1 MKKIFYSLGTLVI
14 LFLIG
19 LGIKESFF
27 VNDTPKKDSDS
38 NMSISVS
45 DDSEFVNAIEE
56 AKADYETVTEIVLTS
71 DVTLTSEINIK
82 NGQNIKIVNQVNGV
96 EIGQTDLGHTLTV
109 NNTISI
115 DRQASLSLETNT
127 TLGSNGTIMASDDN
141 NATNK
146 DFNAELAILD
156 SLTINSNASLNTSM
170 FKELDLSGS
179 INLVGGE
186 ITGDGTLN
194 VNKEAGI
201 IQTSGTYDETVKFT
215 GDGLFVTTGEA
226 APSGLTHSIKSATKF
241 SSPTLNVSSGT
252 YILTNNTYDLDSLTL
267 TGDLNLFS
275 ICDTKINVGA
285 SNNITVNKGYSLNIG
300 GISSD
305 NSFYSAGTNQIII
318 DGGATWAANPSG
330 NYYFV
335 TSAYEAGMDL
345 KDSSVE
351 NYGRSR
357 YSASGRTSTT
367 PTIRVTGSGTTL
379 NLYRGVTLQNRI
391 NTQTA
396 NTREN
401 VGGAISLY
409 GSSRVNLNIN
419 GASIRYNALT
429 NIQNSAG
436 GAGIG
441 AQNGDINFIYGD
453 VSYNTLYNSSANSSD
468 GAGISLVNNSNLTM
482 EEGSKVSY
490 NHGNRDS
497 DADGGG
503 IMVRVG
509 SDLTINGG
517 EVSYNFTYGFGGGI
531 CIYTSK
537 VTINN
542 GLVYGNRST
551 YGGGIST
558 SGTANVTL
566 GEEGESS
573 NLEVAYNTAF
583 THPDNASSGFGG
595 GVALGNNGA
604 DNYIYNQNL
613 YVNDGLIHNNTA
625 VYGGGISNYSTG
637 NSNNNK
643 LYLNG
648 GTISDN
654 KVSSSNPSSSIQGDG
669 IYAINS
675 TNSGTEPLVVMSG
688 DIQVST
694 SNNIVFAGLT
704 NETTIAVDDYNWQ
717 YWENDNTYKYNWGTL
732 VINNVNCESG
742 STNYNR
748 DHIVLEPAGTNGND
762 STYNFQ
768 ITPTVDITFSAL
780 MAKKNGLEEKA
791 TLRIT
796 NTTQGTHK
804 DIDIS
809 NYSFGSDRQ
818 YINLEANN
826 TYTFTSNSNNNH
838 VCITDIR
845 INNGQTPISVSSQ
858 LTATGIVGL
867 ISYADSNQ
875 YITNSIL
882 ANYTT
887 GNAQADK
894 FIIDNTNYR
903 IETSGKQV
911 LIVEN
916 TDNIIAYVQ
925 GYEKGFSN
933 LTEAINYIMDESYT
947 DADSSTSDI
956 IDATIEIIN
965 NVNLQATDFITIPT
979 GYNITITSRSSTSSD
994 SVPPYTLNIPS
1005 NITGVTNTT
1014 LFTVSSGASLTL
1026 DNIIIE
1032 GNSTQSAGYL
1042 IVENNGTFTLTGD
1055 ATINN
1060 NLGIDGYASAIEI
1073 GRGKTT
1079 TNISGSI
1086 TNNIG
1091 DYGAIYLSNSEAVVN
1106 IYEGAII
1113 TGNTYTGNTNG
1124 LENITDADIF
1134 IENGTLNLTN
1144 FSGQIGTII
1153 KQGLG
1158 SIKANN
1164 ISNTIPKINIKLN
1177 GNNYIRNNVVVEVED
1192 SNDYSSKFN
1201 LLEPRNELDS
1211 IIQNEDN
1218 GNKLILNMVLAIEI
1232 SFEDV
1237 WENNSGIYKKD
1248 DNSDIV
1254 ISDEKF
1260 DSIKEIE
1267 ELISRLD
1274 VDDIEYR
1281 TGSSS
1286 LIFYISSGND
1296 QLNLKDL
1303 YNLATSSGYYLNGFV
1318 KTKLD
1323 KKTFDK
1329 FYGMDGFISVQNFI
1343 NDTSYIYLGVEWL
1356 PEQYNLEFNNGGLS
1370 TASQTME
1377 NQTILHSEFKDGTPT
1392 INHNLY
1398 FATGFYF
1405 KGWKVRIDSD
1415 DYVIDEN
1422 GVLILANN
1430 AGITEEI
1437 LNTIL
1442 EQTKSN
1448 TFVLEAVWGSIFG
1461 DVNLA
1466 HVGTS
1471 SDAAFEISTK
1481 AGLEAL
1487 ADTVNGNN
1495 KTYKTADEYEYYTS
1509 IGSDGTGSFEA
1520 FSYDN
1525 YYFKITANI
1534 NDVSKVIGNIVDLGD
1549 NYFTSEDAQ
1558 KPIQDPSVLADSKPF
1573 SGTLDGGSKTINI
1586 NINDSNNKDFVG
1598 LFAYTKDATITNI
1611 KIAGSV
1617 SGRIS
1622 VGSLVGLAYGGTYR
1636 NIESDAY
1643 VAFNG
1648 INAGGIFGTYY
1659 IEDDRYTEGSI
1670 TNVVN
1675 RGNVTYSPI
1684 NNDPSATDLAI
1695 GDTWAENQI
1704 LYAYQG
1710 SRAGG
1715 IVGQSWHLTLRE
1727 AYNSGNI
1734 RARFGVGGIVGTMI
1748 SENESTRDDS
1758 VIRTAFNSGKIEATS
1773 GLLANYTY
1781 NNDEDNVI
1789 QQVNAYAGGIA
1800 GRMYGAS
1807 TLTNSMNIGEVS
1819 ATWKGALNNDKYE
1832 YTTENPTLGAR
1843 GVGGILGVTSIA
1855 VSGGS
1860 LVGGNKTVSNVIN
1873 TGKVS
1878 AWTHVGGIAGILAYS
1893 ELSYALNT
1901 GIITATGQT
1910 NGKKGGFTYN
1920 GKHYN
1925 FMGALVGLGVSASI
1939 AATAVFD
1946 GDIKYSGY
1954 TDSIIQAIGDD
1965 IANENNDASF
1975 IGYPLNSS
1983 SALKLASS
1991 HLVCQPN
1998 DNKPVGLDSTFF
2010 DSGWVWKSYSDNY
2023 KYYPQLVS
2031 FSTSSSASSIKLK
2044 DSTGNTKTVQK
2055 LSEDAVRLTTS
2066 TDTPIGPDY
2075 TVQLTLDLQNGTF
2088 NDSKIDINDITFTLS
2103 EDGTKL
2109 VSNKINYLT
2118 NPSISL
2124 TTIEDL
2130 LTYESYYFAGWYRD
2144 SSFSE
2149 EFEGTISSTDETI
2162 YAKWEP
2168 RAYNINLIGLQQY
2181 SNAGVELTDDTLLT
2195 YTIEDTFGDGT
2206 RFDLPTI
2213 VENKAYS
2220 FSHWEITLNE
2230 NTYSAT
2236 SFSIQRQ
2243 ANNSYLLTFYLNEQT
2258 TQTSI
2263 TTLSQLDFT
2272 LICNP
2277 INYNITYSYYDDYND
2292 TKIEYS
2298 NNNNPDSFNI
2308 NSNSGLVTPNIPGYN
2323 FINWSLDNTLLTD
2336 NTISNVVEKLIEN
2349 GVDGLKDIEL
2359 FAMYEPQD
2367 LELSLNLNGGTFT
2380 SASSGQVTIP
2390 IAGTN
2395 YTFTRNSQGLWTTTL
2410 KFGASLGFINQ
2421 INENHITAPAG
2432 RTFSS
2437 ISYSLDGETEEIP
2450 ETMPAGGI
2458 QLFVIYTETTYDIE
2472 VIIGDANNITYNI
2485 NAIAT
2490 ALAGKY
2496 KIKVEDNKLE
2506 ITISYGEDATEVL
2519 DAIRGMVNSNKY
2531 HFGGYDA
2538 KNGEDTFNYTNVRL
2552 AENNNPTITFLW
2564 QLDSYTVA
2572 IFDSLG
2578 NFINQF
2584 NTTNDESIS
2593 WISGNSIDIESL
2605 KNNINGL
2612 WNGHSVTGYD
2622 NSQNFLILKDNSIV
2636 YDSTSSTETTIDIT
2650 GYTII
2655 RLVLTP
2661 KEYDIT
2667 FNTNYGS
2674 EIAGT
2679 YSLSYNQQIDLD
2691 SLPKTTKPGYDFV
2704 GWTYNG
2710 NLLIDNDIFIPT
2722 TSDLD
2727 GNSITLTAEYRK
2739 ATYNISFNIKAN
2751 RYWNGALTK
2760 ESITFTY
2767 DGKEITLDSDFFSF
2781 EGYNFNEEE
2790 DTYGATYK
2798 GEICRAINNSFV
2810 KSLGELRDITI
2821 DVTLEIKQISITFYA
2836 GEDGY
2841 YDFIEADL
2849 ARGNA
2854 AYYLKTPDGRPITD
2868 DTGEKFKYYVVVVDY
2883 YSTAN
2888 RYLPSNPQR
2897 PGYTYSNY
2905 SSNNGVLI
2913 QDTLEEDQTFNA
2925 NYSADTYTV
2934 IYIND
2939 NVSTSIEAE
2948 YNEVI
2953 TLPTYTKEGYDFKGF
2968 VVQGTNGP
2976 LITGTYTVTG
2986 DVVLVAQY
2994 EGIYNLKISVSD
3006 NELKTS
3012 ILNVL
3017 KDIVTYDLTSWPDDN
3032 TFRIDYGTDLSSL
3045 NNITSNEQIVSYTKN
3060 GSLYQFSSMP
3070 AEEITVS
3077 ATLKKT
3083 KKYITVT
3090 FEVKDG
3096 NSKVIYETSYYAYY
3110 KDEDGRC
3117 YLLDTNI
3124 SINIK
3129 GYTFD
3134 NIWYHNND
3142 VYELENGFTDNITLY
3157 GTANKIDYGLTYE
3170 YYNNGTLTTNT
3181 ITVYY
3186 GDTIG
3191 HVLENVVNNRP
3202 GYKFLYWTYLNG
3214 NTDVKND
3221 EIKNNVVVVPYFE
3234 NVNYQVKFTYSGVDL
3249 SAFDQLLGY
3258 GQAVRYPSI
3267 NDLGLGNNANYYNL
3281 NYSNGYNLLHNNND
3295 LMTNLDLYFNGGN
3308 NEYGITFDNSTYT
3321 ITIEL
3326 TKEAKEFTL
3335 HFINGNLDDVKF
3347 KYGDISITID
3357 LSECEVPQHY
3367 NIGGIGVTDVKKVEI
3382 KASYTFDDLIS
3393 LFVDPTLNTTQEV
3406 RIIYEATEY
3415 KVNYGEYSVS
3425 FTVNDTIIDISNLNQ
3440 YVITNPGQEFVG
3452 FKIADNDNLD
3462 LLFNNFIRFTDI
3474 ESLLSKEKTSIT
3486 LEPQFEAI
3494 SINVI
3499 YNDLIG
3505 NYYSIEVDYDTTY
3518 KDALAILEA
3527 LEGYTT
3533 PNRQGYT
3540 FNGWYE
3546 DSDATKSIIST
3557 TVFTAKYTIDKYTI
3571 TYNYGDNKTEEVT
3584 VTINNFINDNY
3595 QLLTPHILGYTFN
3608 SWSISNGETDET
3620 TYTTLTFE
3628 QLHDLST
3635 DKKLTLAAN
3644 TTKIEYT
3651 LNYEANGG
3659 EGSITTPITIYIDS
3673 ELNLPTLTKIGY
3685 PFAGWYNVAG
3695 EEVDSI
3701 DDIIKDNEN
3710 TNITIYARYEA
3721 IEYTIEFEV
3730 NSEYGSLADSSIT
3743 NNTITLSYD
3752 EVYELPN
3759 VNAKTNN
3766 YNFLY
3771 WTDGINN
3778 YQAGTKVLNL
3788 TSVDGTTI
3796 TFTAV
3801 FEFTITF
3808 NGNGG
3813 TGNVSSISG
3822 IIDSNNNISVILPS
3836 NGFTREHYRFVGWST
3851 TQGGD
3856 PTYQPG
3862 EVYTSLAQPLYAIWE
3877 AEEYTI
3883 KYYDGTS
3890 LVGSVTYKYGIG
3902 KDELLTITK
3911 PGYTF
3916 NGWYKDSGLADK
3928 NKVDSIG
3935 TAESGD
3941 ITLYAKFNPN
3951 VITTTINISNV
3962 DDGDDGFIDEFIA
3975 DLKEI
3980 AGEQITISKG
3990 TKSITI
3996 TYDATYSSGNR
4007 SILNSLFG
4015 KPYNYNADGVTYT
4028 LNPYSF
4034 AEDVPSENEPPYN
4047 LAFYQTNISIIL
4059 NFRNGDTQTI
4069 GLAAPFI
4076 LTDTYLQS
4084 FINNYIG
4091 YEFVGWYQDRELKN
4105 LYVFNDSSLTGQL
4118 NLYAK
4123 YEAISFTINYD
4134 NDEQEEVTYDDN
4146 SLIKDSSKDGYTF
4159 LGWSTSENGS
4169 VQFKANGS
4177 INDLISYL
4185 DDNNN
4190 VKLYSVYQEHS
4201 VVIHF
4206 DKNNDNA
4213 SGSMADLNV
4222 YYSEI
4227 DTLNLPSS
4235 SFNLT
4240 GYSFSYWS
4248 YEYNGQT
4255 YNNIDSLK
4263 DHLRAALASAN
4274 NSSITLKANYQA
4286 IDYDIIYILNGD
4298 DINNSNNP
4306 AKYTVEKEVSF
4317 VNPTNKTG
4325 YTFSNWT
4332 YNGNTINSTKGLVGN
4347 ITLIANWTPNV
4358 YTITLE
4364 LGDGESLAGSVSN
4377 TLTVDYLDQIT
4388 GLPNAIK
4395 DNYEFAGW
4403 KYYDETIV
4411 KGMTY
4416 VWTENITLKP
4426 EFILND
4432 FTITI
4437 NLNGGN
4443 IDGSTSSITNVIDYG
4458 DNILDT
4464 VKKLLSKNPIR
4475 DGYGFNGWSLDG
4487 GAIDENALATGS
4499 IEIVAEWGIIEYE
4512 ITYNLNGGTNSNNN
4526 PKKYTIEDSIRFD
4539 YPTKKGYT
4547 FAGWY
4552 SNSDFSGNKVIS
4564 IEKGSTGNKTLYAKW
4579 TANKYTVTFNN
4590 NGETST
4596 QEFTYD
4602 FESTLN
4608 QNTITRPGYDFTGWA
4623 TSVNGTVVYT
4633 DGQNVKNLTSDPNG
4647 NVQLYA
4653 VWEII
4658 NYTIE
4663 YILDGGKNHEANPI
4677 SYNVENGTVTLYLP
4691 DRLGYDFTGWYLGDI
4706 VITNIS
4712 LDTFAD
4718 AVDGKITLIATWE
4731 IINYDI
4737 IYVLDGGTNHEDN
4750 KTTYT
4755 VETDTI
4761 TLQDPTRIGYTFA
4774 GWYSDSSFNNAVEN
4788 IQKGSTGNKTLYANW
4803 TANKYTVTFNNN
4815 DQTSTQEFE
4824 YGISEALNS
4833 NGITRNGYRFMGW
4846 ATEEDGSVV
4855 YADKANVINL
4865 TSDPNGNINLY
4876 AVWEIINYTIT
4887 YNLNGGINS
4896 KDNPTTYN
4904 VDDGTITLSQAT
4916 RTGYTFTGWYLGDTK
4931 IESININTFEN
4942 GNITLTANWEIVN
4955 YTITYELNG
4964 GSYDGSNVISY
4975 NVDSIVTFGIPT
4987 KAGYVFAG
4995 WTYGVNNTPISS
5007 TSGITGNIT
5016 ITANWNIVEYTITYN
5031 LNGGTNNPSN
5041 PLTYNATSD
5050 VTFVNPTRD
5059 GYTFDGWYKDSQ
5071 FKDEVDSITKGS
5083 TGNITLYAKWETNT
5097 YTVTFNNNGNISS
5110 QTFTYDVAQGLT
5122 PNSITRLGYRF
5133 MGWSLSEN
5141 GSVAYTDGASV
5152 INLTSE
5158 NDGNVNLYAVWE
5170 IVSYTITYELDG
5182 GTNNLSNPSTYNVE
5196 DNVTFANPTKT
5207 GYTFTGWTYNDSPIT
5222 STEGLTGNITVK
5234 ANYVANT
5241 YTVTFNNNGNTS
5253 TQTFTYDVAQGLT
5266 PNSITRPG
5274 YRFMGWSLSE
5284 NGSVAYADGASVISL
5299 TSENDGNV
5307 NLYAVWEIVSY
5318 TITYE
5323 LDGGT
5328 NNLSNPST
5336 YNVEDNVT
5344 FANPTK
5350 TGYTFTGWTYNDS
5363 PITSTEGLTGNITVK
5378 ANYVANTYTVTF
5390 NNNGNTSTQ
5399 SFTYDVA
5406 KGLTPNSITR
5416 PGYRFMGWSL
5426 SENGSVAYA
5435 DGASVINLTS
5445 NKDGNVNL
5453 YAVWEIV
5460 SYTITYELDGGTN
5473 NPSNPTTYTVE
5484 DIVNFEIPTKT
5495 GYRFTGWTYNDS
5507 PITSTEG
5514 LIGNITVKA
5523 NYVANKYQIHFDVDG
5538 LVEIDSIEVTYNQR
5552 IGDILPVLDLDTLV
5566 FNYWYY
5572 LEDDRQVTIN
5582 KDTVY
5587 LYDHDITVKAE
5598 LSGDYNVV
5606 YETNGGI
5613 NSNNNPTRINVDEL
5627 NESILLENPTRN
5639 GYTFDGW
5646 YLTSDF
5652 SSDRV
5657 YEITLELLANAN
5669 NATITLYAKWNI
5681 NSYNVNY
5688 VDQDGE
5694 IIKTETL
5701 NYGSYLNFFTPTK
5714 EGQIFDNWYLN
5725 GTVFDFNTPVTSD
5738 ITLVAMY
5745 RLRQLSTTVT
5755 INGDI
5760 INVVVSSIDGLG
5772 IQADARIVITLIEE
5786 NHVLNPVEE
5795 LLAAFGIVARL
5806 YDIQLVD
5813 SNNNPIEPNGEVRVE
5828 LTLPS
5833 KTLENDKTYTLYHIA
5848 DNLAEYEL
5856 MDSTIRNGNI
5866 EFYTTHFS
5874 YYAIVISDKVVS
5886 FLWLWILLGVL
5897 GVLLLQAIIIIIVKT
5912 RKYKITFISR
5922 GNIQV
5927 KSVKY
5932 KKDERVILPKPE
5944 RLGYIFGG
5952 WYIDSKFS
5960 QPANIKT
5967 MPNQNIMLYA
5977 KWYED
5982 PITIGLRVKKNK

>member
-1 MKKIFYSLGTLVI
+1 MKKLFYSLGTLVI

-109 NNTISI
+109 NSTISI
-115 DRQASLSLETNT
+115 DRQASLSLQTNT

-141 NATNK
+141 NATNT

-156 SLTINSNASLNTSM
+156 SLTINSNGSLNTSM

-201 IQTSGTYDETVKFT
+201 IQTAGTYEDTVKFT
-215 GDGLFVTTGEA
+215 GEGLFVTTGEA
-226 APSGLTHSIKSATKF
+226 APSGLEHSITEATALGETFTIKDD
-241 SSPTLNVSSGT
+241 SNNDVPVTSGT
-252 YILTNNTYDLDSLTL
+252 YILTNNTYDLGSLTL
-267 TGDLNLFS
+267 TGNLNLFS

-300 GISSD
+300 GI
-305 NSFYSAGTNQIII
+305 NEGTSFYSAGTNQIVI

-351 NYGRSR
+351 NYGRSQ

-367 PTIRVTGSGTTL
+367 PTIRVTGNGTTL

-396 NTREN
+396 DNGEN

-409 GSSRVNLNIN
+409 GDSTDNRVNLNIN

-453 VSYNTLYNSSANSSD
+453 VSYNTLYDLLTSRSSD

-490 NHGNRDS
+490 NHGNHDS

-531 CIYTSK
+531 CIYTSN

-558 SGTANVTL
+558 SGTSNVTL

-573 NLEVAYNTAF
+573 NLEVAFNTAF

-604 DNYIYNQNL
+604 TNYLYNQNL

-643 LYLNG
+643 LHLSG
-648 GTISDN
+648 GIISDN
-654 KVSSSNPSSSIQGDG
+654 KASSSNQGDG
-669 IYAINS
+669 IYAINN
-675 TNSGTEPLVVMSG
+675 TKSGTEPLVVMSG

-704 NETTIAVDDYNWQ
+704 NETTIAVDNSNWQ

-748 DHIVLEPAGTNGND
+748 NYIVLEPAGTNGND

-768 ITPTVDITFSAL
+768 ITPTVDIKFSAL
-780 MAKKNGLEEKA
+780 MAKKNGLGEKA

-796 NTTQGTHK
+796 NTTQSTHK

-818 YINLEANN
+818 YIDLEANN
-826 TYTFTSNSNNNH
+826 TYKFTSNSNNNH

-875 YITNSIL
+875 YITNSVL

-911 LIVEN
+911 LIVQN
-916 TDNIIAYVQ
+916 TDNIIAYVNN
-925 GYEKGFSN
+925 EPFSN
-933 LTEAINYIMDESYT
+933 LTDAIKYIEKSNLKT
-947 DADSSTSDI
+947 
-956 IDATIEIIN
+956 ATIEIIN

-979 GYNITITSRSSTSSD
+979 GYNITIKSSD

-1005 NITGVTNTT
+1005 NINITGVTNTT

-1032 GNSTQSAGYL
+1032 GNSTQSSGYL

-1073 GRGKTT
+1073 GRGDTT
-1079 TNISGSI
+1079 TNIYGSI

-1106 IYEGAII
+1106 VYDSAII
-1113 TGNTYTGNTNG
+1113 TGNTYTGSTDG

-1134 IENGTLNLTN
+1134 IENGTLNLNN
-1144 FSGQIGTII
+1144 FSGKIGTII
-1153 KQGLG
+1153 KQGSG

-1164 ISNTIPKINIKLN
+1164 IDNNRDNTTPINIKLN
-1177 GNNYIRNNVVVEVED
+1177 GNNYVRNNVVVEVED
-1192 SNDYSSKFN
+1192 NNDYSSKFK
-1201 LLEPRNELDS
+1201 LLEPQDDKGYDS
-1211 IIQNEDN
+1211 LIKENDGYNI
-1218 GNKLILNMVLAIEI
+1218 ILNMVLTIEI
-1232 SFEDV
+1232 SFEDI
-1237 WENNSGIYKKD
+1237 WQRNGNSYNKITDINNV
-1248 DNSDIV
+1248 N
-1254 ISDEKF
+1254 ISDAKF
-1260 DSIKEIE
+1260 DTLD
-1267 ELISRLD
+1267 ELANLRTKLGLSY
-1274 VDDIEYR
+1274 DIDYHVGE
-1281 TGSSS
+1281 SA
-1286 LIFYISSGND
+1286 LFFYIDSTS
-1296 QLNLKDL
+1296 QLVFT
-1303 YNLATSSGYYLNGFV
+1303 NLANEAARSGYYLNGFV
-1318 KTKLD
+1318 RHGLD
-1323 KKTFDK
+1323 ETTSNT
-1329 FYGMDGFISVQNFI
+1329 FYGMDSFISVQNFT
-1343 NDTSYIYLGVEWL
+1343 NETSHIYLGVEWL
-1356 PEQYNLEFNNGGLS
+1356 PEQYTLEFNNGGLS
-1370 TASQTME
+1370 TANQTMA
-1377 NQTILHSEFKDGTPT
+1377 NQTIPYSVFETSLPT
-1392 INHNLY
+1392 IKHNLY

-1405 KGWKVRIDSD
+1405 KGWKVRTNSNSYVQYDGSD
-1415 DYVIDEN
+1415 
-1422 GVLILANN
+1422 LILANR
-1430 AGITEEI
+1430 AQITPEI

-1442 EQTKSN
+1442 SQTNSN
-1448 TFVLEAVWGSIFG
+1448 TFVLEADWGRIFG

-1495 KTYKTADEYEYYTS
+1495 KTYDGYDYYTNIDS
-1509 IGSDGTGSFEA
+1509 NGKGSFEA

-1534 NDVSKVIGNIVDLGD
+1534 NDVSKVIGSIVDLGD
-1549 NYFTSEDAQ
+1549 DYFTSEDAQ
-1558 KPIQDPSVLADSKPF
+1558 KPIQGEEVLKNGKPF
-1573 SGTLDGGSKTINI
+1573 SGTLDGGSNTINI

-1636 NIESDAY
+1636 NIESDAD

-1659 IEDDRYTEGSI
+1659 IEQSRYIEGSI

-1675 RGNVTYSPI
+1675 RGDVTYSPI
-1684 NNDPSATDLAI
+1684 NNDPSETTLAD
-1695 GDTWAENQI
+1695 GATWAENQI

-1734 RARFGVGGIVGTMI
+1734 SARFGVGGIVGTMI
-1748 SENESTRDDS
+1748 SENDSTRDDS
-1758 VIRTAFNSGKIEATS
+1758 VVNTAFNSGKIEATS

-1781 NNDEDNVI
+1781 NNDGNVI
-1789 QQVNAYAGGIA
+1789 KQVNAYAGGIA

-1819 ATWKGALNNDKYE
+1819 ATWTGALNNDKYE

-1843 GVGGILGVTSIA
+1843 GVGGILGVTSID
-1855 VSGGS
+1855 VSGPS
-1860 LVGGNKTVSNVIN
+1860 LAGGNKTVSNVIN

-1893 ELSYALNT
+1893 DLSYALNS
-1901 GIITATGQT
+1901 GIVTATGKT
-1910 NGKKGGFTYN
+1910 GDSKGGFTYN
-1920 GKHYN
+1920 GNHYN
-1925 FMGALVGLGVSASI
+1925 FMGALVGLGVSASVSS
-1939 AATAVFD
+1939 TAVFD
-1946 GDIKYSGY
+1946 GDIEYSGY

-1983 SALKLASS
+1983 NALKLASS

-1998 DNKPVGLDSTFF
+1998 DQKPLGLDSTFF
-2010 DSGWVWKSYSDNY
+2010 DSGWVWKSYSDEGNSY
-2023 KYYPQLVS
+2023 RYYPQLVS
-2031 FSTSSSASSIKLK
+2031 FSASSVVLN
-2044 DSTGNTKTVQK
+2044 DSKTVSE
-2055 LSEDAVRLTTS
+2055 LSKEAVRLTNI
-2066 TDTPIGPDY
+2066 DDKPIDDEY
-2075 TVQLTLDLQNGTF
+2075 TVKLTLDLQGGVF
-2088 NDSKIDINDITFTLS
+2088 ADSGISIDGIIFTL
-2103 EDGTKL
+2103 EGNTL
-2109 VSNKINYLT
+2109 VSDEINYLT
-2118 NPSISL
+2118 HQTINL
-2124 TTIEDL
+2124 ATIEAL
-2130 LTYESYYFAGWYRD
+2130 MSYESYYFAGWYRD

-2149 EFEGTISSTDETI
+2149 EFDGTISSTDETI
-2162 YAKWEP
+2162 YVKWEP

-2181 SNAGVELTDDTLLT
+2181 ANAGVELADDTLLT
-2195 YTIEDTFGDGT
+2195 YTIEDTMGSGKTFI
-2206 RFDLPTI
+2206 LPTI
-2213 VENKAYS
+2213 KENKAYS
-2220 FSHWEITLNE
+2220 FSHYEITLNGGTF
-2230 NTYSAT
+2230 NAT
-2236 SFSIQRQ
+2236 SFNIVRQ
-2243 ANNSYLLTFYLNEQT
+2243 ENGQYLLTFYYGSAQE
-2258 TQTSI
+2258 QTSI
-2263 TTLSQLDFT
+2263 RTLSQLDFT

-2277 INYNITYSYYDDYND
+2277 INYNIEYSYYDN
-2292 TKIEYS
+2292 I
-2298 NNNNPDSFNI
+2298 NNEEITVQNPNQPTFNI
-2308 NSNSGLVTPNIPGYN
+2308 NSTFGLVNPNISGYD
-2323 FINWSLDNTLLTD
+2323 FVGWYLDDTLLTD
-2336 NTISNVVEKLIEN
+2336 YTIANVVEKLIEN
-2349 GVDGLKDIEL
+2349 GVEGLGDIKL
-2359 FAMYEPQD
+2359 VAKYEPQE
-2367 LELSLNLNGGTFT
+2367 LTLSLNLNGGNFKD
-2380 SASSGQVTIP
+2380 AISGQVTLNLNSE
-2390 IAGTN
+2390 N
-2395 YTFTRNSQGLWTTTL
+2395 YKFTRNEQGLWVTTVL
-2410 KFGASLGFINQ
+2410 FGNSLAFINE
-2421 INENHITAPAG
+2421 IKDSHIIAPAG
-2432 RTFSS
+2432 RTFKG
-2437 ISYSLDGETEEIP
+2437 ISYSLDGETVEIP

-2472 VIIGDANNITYNI
+2472 VVIGDTNNITYDI
-2485 NAIAT
+2485 NAIAN
-2490 ALAGKY
+2490 ALDDTY
-2496 KIKVEDNKLE
+2496 LIKVVDNKLY

-2519 DAIRGMVNSNKY
+2519 DAIRGMVNSNNY

-2538 KNGEDTFNYTNVRL
+2538 KNDNDTFNYTNVRL

-2578 NFINQF
+2578 NFISQF

-2593 WISGNSIDIESL
+2593 WISGNSIDIKSL
-2605 KNNINGL
+2605 KNNIDSL

-2622 NSQNFLILKDNSIV
+2622 NSQNFLILKDNSTV

-2674 EIAGT
+2674 EITGT

-2722 TSDLD
+2722 TSDLN
-2727 GNSITLTAEYRK
+2727 GNSITLTAEYRE

-2767 DGKEITLDSDFFSF
+2767 DGEEITLDSDFFSF

-2790 DTYGATYK
+2790 DTYGATYN

-2810 KSLGELRDITI
+2810 KSLGELRNITI
-2821 DVTLEIKQISITFYA
+2821 DVTLEIKQISITFDA
-2836 GEDGY
+2836 GEKGE
-2841 YDFIEADL
+2841 YDFNEADL
-2849 ARGNA
+2849 ARGNN
-2854 AYYLKTPDGRPITD
+2854 AYYLVTLYGSPIKNN
-2868 DTGEKFKYYVVVVDY
+2868 TGETLRYYVVVVDY

-2905 SSNNGVLI
+2905 SSDNGVLI
-2913 QDTLEEDQTFNA
+2913 QDTLENDQTFNA

-2968 VVQGTNGP
+2968 VVQGTNEP

-2994 EGIYNLKISVSD
+2994 EGDYNLIISVSD
-3006 NELKTS
+3006 DELKTS

-3017 KDIVTYDLTSWPDDN
+3017 KDILTDDSMTWPDDN
-3032 TFRIDYGTDLSSL
+3032 TFSIPYGTDLSRL
-3045 NNITSNEQIVSYTKN
+3045 NNITSSEKIVSYTKDD
-3060 GSLYQFSSMP
+3060 SPYQFSSMP

-3077 ATLKKT
+3077 ATLEKT

-3110 KDEDGRC
+3110 KDKERRY

-3142 VYELENGFTDNITLY
+3142 VYDLNDGFTDKTTLY
-3157 GTANKIDYGLTYE
+3157 GTASKIDYELTYE

-3221 EIKNNVVVVPYFE
+3221 KIKNNVVVVPYFE

-3406 RIIYEATEY
+3406 KIIYEATEY

-3505 NYYSIEVDYDTTY
+3505 NYYSIEVDYGTTY

-3540 FNGWYE
+3540 FNGWYNI
-3546 DSDATKSIIST
+3546 SDGTQTITRYRVFNAIWVANTYKIYFELTENESFVVSSNLKYDAEKKLYYVEQAYGHTINYLPNVIKDNYNFNGWQYNNEVIS
-3557 TVFTAKYTIDKYTI
+3557 VGNLYNYAQDIYLTANTSEKDYTI
-3571 TYNYGDNKTEEVT
+3571 TFVLNNGEASKVVTVKFGSDISQVIQHNFNDDLSREGYTFDGWSQDSGQVLNNLVITAKWEANKYTVTFNNNGNTSTQKFTYDEAQTLTLNSENRPGYRFMGWSTSENGSVAYTDGASVINLTSNKDGYVNLYAKWEANTYTVTFNNNGDISTQPFTYDQEQALTKNDTDILGYVFKGWATTPGGDVVYQDGEEVSNLT
-3584 VTINNFINDNY
+3584 TIPNGNINLYAFYEIVEYTIIYQYDDSNNEYIVVTINDFVEQNDSY
-3595 QLLTPHILGYTFN
+3595 IYSLKDYSKLGYTFDGWN
-3608 SWSISNGETDET
+3608 ILNDEKKKNYKELTFAELSELAVDNKLKLTANLTPITYTLSFASNGGTSVEDITIKIDT
-3620 TYTTLTFE
+3620 NIDDIL
-3628 QLHDLST
+3628 
-3635 DKKLTLAAN
+3635 AN
-3644 TTKIEYT
+3644 TTERTGYT
-3651 LNYEANGG
+3651 FN
-3659 EGSITTPITIYIDS
+3659 
-3673 ELNLPTLTKIGY
+3673 
-3685 PFAGWYNVAG
+3685 GWYNGNG
-3695 EEVDSI
+3695 EEVDEIS
-3701 DDIIKDNEN
+3701 DIIKANDS
-3710 TNITIYARYEA
+3710 TTITIYADWIA
-3721 IEYTIEFEV
+3721 IEYTINFVV
-3730 NSEYGSLADSSIT
+3730 NDDYG
-3743 NNTITLSYD
+3743 TLNGENSVTLNYD
-3752 EVYELPN
+3752 EAYTLPSVTAN
-3759 VNAKTNN
+3759 SN

-3771 WTDGINN
+3771 WTDGKNN
-3778 YQAGTKVLNL
+3778 YQAGANVINL
-3788 TSVDGTTI
+3788 ASEKTTI
-3796 TFTAV
+3796 TLTAV
-3801 FEFTITF
+3801 FEFIITF

-3813 TGNVSSISG
+3813 TGTVSSISG
-3822 IIDSNNNISVILPS
+3822 IIDSNNKISVILPS
-3836 NGFTREHYRFVGWST
+3836 NGFTREHYRFMGWST
-3851 TQGGD
+3851 TQDGD
-3856 PTYQPG
+3856 PTYQPS
-3862 EVYTSLAQPLYAIWE
+3862 EVYTSLAQPLYAIWK

-3883 KYYDGTS
+3883 NYYDGTS
-3890 LVGSVTYKYGIG
+3890 LVGSDTYTYGIG

-3911 PGYTF
+3911 PGYKF
-3916 NGWYKDSGLADK
+3916 AGWHEDSSLADEY
-3928 NKVDSIG
+3928 KVDSIG

-3962 DDGDDGFIDEFIA
+3962 VDGFIDEFIA

-3990 TKSITI
+3990 TTSITI

-4007 SILNSLFG
+4007 SILNRLFG
-4015 KPYNYNADGVTYT
+4015 RPYNYNADGVTYT

-4091 YEFVGWYQDRELKN
+4091 YEFVGWYQDRELEN
-4105 LYVFNDSSLTGQL
+4105 LYVFNDSPLTGQL

-4134 NDEQEEVTYDDN
+4134 NDEQEVTYDDN

-4201 VVIHF
+4201 VVIYF

-4213 SGSMADLNV
+4213 TGNMSDINL
-4222 YYSEI
+4222 YYSDLENF
-4227 DTLNLPSS
+4227 NLPSS
-4235 SFNLT
+4235 SFNLL
-4240 GYSFSYWS
+4240 GYQFNNWS
-4248 YEYNGQT
+4248 YKYNDKT
-4255 YNNIDSLK
+4255 YNDISQLNEHLK
-4263 DHLRAALASAN
+4263 EILQN
-4274 NSSITLKANYQA
+4274 PNGEITLLANYQ
-4286 IDYDIIYILNGD
+4286 
-4298 DINNSNNP
+4298 
-4306 AKYTVEKEVSF
+4306 
-4317 VNPTNKTG
+4317 
-4325 YTFSNWT
+4325 
-4332 YNGNTINSTKGLVGN
+4332 
-4347 ITLIANWTPNV
+4347 
-4358 YTITLE
+4358 
-4364 LGDGESLAGSVSN
+4364 
-4377 TLTVDYLDQIT
+4377 
-4388 GLPNAIK
+4388 
-4395 DNYEFAGW
+4395 
-4403 KYYDETIV
+4403 
-4411 KGMTY
+4411 
-4416 VWTENITLKP
+4416 
-4426 EFILND
+4426 
-4432 FTITI
+4432 
-4437 NLNGGN
+4437 
-4443 IDGSTSSITNVIDYG
+4443 
-4458 DNILDT
+4458 
-4464 VKKLLSKNPIR
+4464 
-4475 DGYGFNGWSLDG
+4475 
-4487 GAIDENALATGS
+4487 
-4499 IEIVAEWGIIEYE
+4499 
-4512 ITYNLNGGTNSNNN
+4512 
-4526 PKKYTIEDSIRFD
+4526 
-4539 YPTKKGYT
+4539 
-4547 FAGWY
+4547 
-4552 SNSDFSGNKVIS
+4552 
-4564 IEKGSTGNKTLYAKW
+4564 
-4579 TANKYTVTFNN
+4579 
-4590 NGETST
+4590 
-4596 QEFTYD
+4596 
-4602 FESTLN
+4602 
-4608 QNTITRPGYDFTGWA
+4608 
-4623 TSVNGTVVYT
+4623 
-4633 DGQNVKNLTSDPNG
+4633 
-4647 NVQLYA
+4647 
-4653 VWEII
+4653 
-4658 NYTIE
+4658 
-4663 YILDGGKNHEANPI
+4663 
-4677 SYNVENGTVTLYLP
+4677 
-4691 DRLGYDFTGWYLGDI
+4691 
-4706 VITNIS
+4706 
-4712 LDTFAD
+4712 
-4718 AVDGKITLIATWE
+4718 

-4737 IYVLDGGTNHEDN
+4737 IYVLDGGTND
-4750 KTTYT
+4750 
-4755 VETDTI
+4755 
-4761 TLQDPTRIGYTFA
+4761 
-4774 GWYSDSSFNNAVEN
+4774 
-4788 IQKGSTGNKTLYANW
+4788 
-4803 TANKYTVTFNNN
+4803 
-4815 DQTSTQEFE
+4815 
-4824 YGISEALNS
+4824 
-4833 NGITRNGYRFMGW
+4833 
-4846 ATEEDGSVV
+4846 
-4855 YADKANVINL
+4855 
-4865 TSDPNGNINLY
+4865 
-4876 AVWEIINYTIT
+4876 
-4887 YNLNGGINS
+4887 
-4896 KDNPTTYN
+4896 
-4904 VDDGTITLSQAT
+4904 
-4916 RTGYTFTGWYLGDTK
+4916 
-4931 IESININTFEN
+4931 
-4942 GNITLTANWEIVN
+4942 
-4955 YTITYELNG
+4955 
-4964 GSYDGSNVISY
+4964 
-4975 NVDSIVTFGIPT
+4975 
-4987 KAGYVFAG
+4987 
-4995 WTYGVNNTPISS
+4995 
-5007 TSGITGNIT
+5007 
-5016 ITANWNIVEYTITYN
+5016 
-5031 LNGGTNNPSN
+5031 PSN
-5041 PLTYNATSD
+5041 PSKYNVTSD
-5050 VTFVNPTRD
+5050 VTFKDPTRD
-5059 GYTFDGWYKDSQ
+5059 GYTFDGWYTDSQ
-5071 FKDEVDSITKGS
+5071 FSNIVDNIEKGTTGNIILYANWEANTYTITFDLGDGESLASGASQELEVKYLDQINNLPNATKGNYTFGGWLYNGQTIIDGMTYIWATDITLTPVFRLNDYTITINLAGGNIDSNSGSITNVINYNDNILEKINSLISSNPVRLGYEFIGWSLNGSILTGNELATSSIEVVAVWEIINYTIIYSDSGYINNPANVSQYNIELGTITLYAPTKDGYNFIGWYLGENQIEGINISNFEDTDSITLVPKFEAKEYEVTYINELANSEVIKTIKYDEILDLINGEEIAGYEFVGWYLDNVKIEDGIAFNYLNNITLVARYNIINYTITYELDGGTNNLSNPSTYNVENIITFANPTKTGYRFTGWTYNDKDITSTEGLTGNITVKANWEIINYDITYVLDGGTNNPSNPSTYNVEDNVTFEDPTKTGYTFAGWYTDSKFSDKVDSITKGT
-5083 TGNITLYAKWETNT
+5083 TGNITLYAKWEANT

-5122 PNSITRLGYRF
+5122 PNSQTRPGYRF
-5133 MGWSLSEN
+5133 MGWSTSKN

-5152 INLTSE
+5152 INLTSDK
-5158 NDGNVNLYAVWE
+5158 DGNVNLYAVWE

-5182 GTNNLSNPSTYNVE
+5182 GTNNPSNPTTYNVE
-5196 DNVTFANPTKT
+5196 DNVTFENPTKT
-5207 GYTFTGWTYNDSPIT
+5207 GYTFTGWTYNDEPIT

-5241 YTVTFNNNGNTS
+5241 YTVTFNNNGNISTQTFTYDEAQTLTLNSENRPGYRFMGWSLSENGSVAYADGASVINLTSDKDGNVNLYAVWEIVSYTITYELDGGTNNQSNPTTYTVEDNVTFANPTKTGYTFAGWTYNDEPITSTEGLTGNITVKSNYVANTYTVTFNNNGNIS

-5284 NGSVAYADGASVISL
+5284 NGSVAY
-5299 TSENDGNV
+5299 T
-5307 NLYAVWEIVSY
+5307 
-5318 TITYE
+5318 
-5323 LDGGT
+5323 
-5328 NNLSNPST
+5328 
-5336 YNVEDNVT
+5336 
-5344 FANPTK
+5344 
-5350 TGYTFTGWTYNDS
+5350 
-5363 PITSTEGLTGNITVK
+5363 
-5378 ANYVANTYTVTF
+5378 
-5390 NNNGNTSTQ
+5390 
-5399 SFTYDVA
+5399 
-5406 KGLTPNSITR
+5406 
-5416 PGYRFMGWSL
+5416 
-5426 SENGSVAYA
+5426 

-5460 SYTITYELDGGTN
+5460 SYTITYELDGGIN
-5473 NPSNPTTYTVE
+5473 NSSNPTTYTVE
-5484 DIVNFEIPTKT
+5484 DNVTFANPTKT
-5495 GYRFTGWTYNDS
+5495 GYTFTGWTYDDE

-5514 LIGNITVKA
+5514 LTGNIIVKA

-5897 GVLLLQAIIIIIVKT
+5897 GVLLIQAIIIIIVKT

-5982 PITIGLRVKKNK
+5982 PITIGLRINKNK